1 MSKKKIIVIQGG
13 TSKER
18 EISLKTA
25 RSCIKAIK
33 KIGYKVIKFDPKFSS
48 IFNIKNID
56 SNVVFNALH
65 GKDGEDGKIQSFFE
79 YFRKPYTHSG
89 VVSSMIAMNK
99 YFSKQLFIKNGIK
112 TPDYFY
118 IDEKSY
124 SNINLAK
131 KIRKSKIKFP
141 AVIKPNHEGSSIGVK
156 ICQNLKILKKEFSV
170 LKKRYQNLIVE
181 TYIPGQEI
189 QVALMGGKAIGAIE
203 LRPKRKF
210 YDYKAK
216 YKKSSKTAHIMPAEI
231 PIKKYKKVLKI
242 SEKANKVLGCKGIV
256 RCDFR
261 FYKGT
266 FFILELNTQPGMT
279 DLSLVPE
286 IAKFAKIPFI
296 KLVKWMINDASL
308 NRWQKSFFYG
318 FFY

>member
-1 MSKKKIIVIQGG
+1 MSKKKIIVVQGG
-13 TSKER
+13 TSRER

-33 KIGYKVIKFDPKFSS
+33 KIGYKVTTFDPKFSS
-48 IFNIKNID
+48 VFDIKTID
-56 SNVVFNALH
+56 SHVIFNALH
-65 GKDGEDGKIQSFFE
+65 GKGGEDGKIQSFFE

-99 YFSKQLFIKNGIK
+99 YLSKQLFIENKIK
-112 TPDYFY
+112 TPNYFY
-118 IDEKSY
+118 IDEKTYPS
-124 SNINLAK
+124 INFIK
-131 KIRKSKIKFP
+131 KIKENKIKFP
-141 AVIKPNHEGSSIGVK
+141 VVIKPNDEGSSIGVK
-156 ICQNLKILKKEFSV
+156 ICKNLKILKKEFSI
-170 LKKRYQNLIVE
+170 LKKKYTNLIIE

-189 QVALMGGKAIGAIE
+189 QVALMGGRAIGAIE

-231 PIKKYKKVLKI
+231 PAKKYKEVLKI
-242 SEKANKVLGCKGIV
+242 SEKANKVLGCRGIV

-286 IAKFAKIPFI
+286 IAKFEKIPFV
-296 KLVKWMINDASL
+296 KLVKWMIDDASL
-308 NRWQKSFFYG
+308 NR
-318 FFY
+318 